1 MYIFVH
7 TFENHQ
13 STGVCMEMRTHCESC
28 GQTLTP
34 DGLAYICS
42 YECTYC
48 PTCADRQGLRCPNCQ
63 GELVRRPRR
72 LSQTAADHDGQ
83 A

>member
-1 MYIFVH
+1 
-7 TFENHQ
+7 
-13 STGVCMEMRTHCESC
+13 MEMRTHCESC
-28 GQTLTP
+28 GQTLAQ

-48 PTCADRQGLRCPNCQ
+48 AACAEQQEQRCPNCQ

-72 LSQTAADHDGQ
+72 ITPAAADHDQQ